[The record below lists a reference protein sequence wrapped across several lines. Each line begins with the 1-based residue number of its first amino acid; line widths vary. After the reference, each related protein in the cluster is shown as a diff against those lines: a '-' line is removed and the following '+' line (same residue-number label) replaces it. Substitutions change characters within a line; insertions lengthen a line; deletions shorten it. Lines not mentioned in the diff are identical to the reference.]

1 MNGTLSQFISVFL
14 LGMSL
19 AGFAQDHGDRD
30 ARLAFAN
37 AALDRGD
44 LQQAEREFSQL
55 ARDYAGFASAY
66 QGLGIVL
73 LRRGKFQGAQA
84 SLVRALELDPNLPKN
99 HFLLGLA
106 YFAQGNSQQA
116 VSEFEAELLRRP
128 GEKQALLYLARSQL
142 LLNKREPALAALK
155 RALEVGPSDPE
166 VLWMLAENDSVA
178 GDAFGQRLLEAA
190 PDSYQAHHWQAEQHR
205 RKREHS
211 AAVAEYRTAILKA
224 PEAAGLNFGLA
235 RVYLEMADYDA
246 AVEFLNKE
254 IAIHP
259 YSGAA
264 HLLLGSLYLLRAKFD
279 EARFHAET
287 ALRLG
292 HKSSEAHLLL
302 GRIHA
307 RLGDLAQAAAQ
318 MEHALELQPQLP
330 TAHYELAI
338 IYTKQGRS
346 QLAEKHLRLFDGATP
361 ALRIQEKEQKVE
373 TP

>member
-1 MNGTLSQFISVFL
+1 MKRTHSQFIALFVL
-14 LGMSL
+14 CVSL
-19 AGFAQDHGDRD
+19 AAFAKDHGNRNG
-30 ARLAFAN
+30 RLAVAN
-37 AALDRGD
+37 AALDRGE
-44 LQQAEREFSQL
+44 LQQAEREFSEL
-55 ARDYAGFASAY
+55 VHDYAEFASAY
-66 QGLGIVL
+66 QGLGIVR
-73 LRRGKFQGAQA
+73 LRQGKFQEAQA

-106 YFAQGNSQQA
+106 YFAQGNPQQA
-116 VSEFEAELLRRP
+116 ATEFEAELISRP
-128 GEKQALLYLARSQL
+128 REEQSLLYLARSQL

-166 VLWMLAENDSVA
+166 VLWMLADNDPLA
-178 GDAFGQRLLEAA
+178 GDAFGHRLLEVA

-205 RKREHS
+205 RRREHS
-211 AAVAEYRTAILKA
+211 AAVADYQIAIGKA

-235 RVYLEMADYDA
+235 RVYLEMANYDA

-254 IAIHP
+254 ISIHP

-264 HLLLGSLYLLRAKFD
+264 HLLLGSLYLLRAEFD
-279 EARFHAET
+279 QARSHAET

-292 HKSSEAHLLL
+292 QNSSEAYLLL

-330 TAHYELAI
+330 TAHYELAT
-338 IYTKQGRS
+338 IYTKQGRV
-346 QLAEKHLRLFDGATP
+346 QLAEKHLQLFDLMTRA
-361 ALRIQEKEQKVE
+361 EKR
-373 TP
+373 

>member
-1 MNGTLSQFISVFL
+1 MNGTFSQFIPVL
-14 LGMSL
+14 LLRMSL
-19 AGFAQDHGDRD
+19 AGFAQDFGDGN
-30 ARLAFAN
+30 ARLATAN

-44 LQQAEREFSQL
+44 LQQAEQEFSKL
-55 ARDYAGFASAY
+55 IHDYSGFASAH

-73 LRRGKFQGAQA
+73 LRRGRFQEAQT

-106 YFAQGNSQQA
+106 CFAQGNPQQA
-116 VSEFEAELLRRP
+116 ATEFEAELLRRP
-128 GEKQALLYLARSQL
+128 RDKQALLYLARSQL
-142 LLNKREPALAALK
+142 LLNQREPALAALK

-166 VLWMLAENDSVA
+166 VLWMLAENDSLA
-178 GDAFGQRLLEAA
+178 GNAFGQKLLEAA

-246 AVEFLNKE
+246 AVEFLNNE
-254 IAIHP
+254 IPIHP

-264 HLLLGSLYLLRAKFD
+264 HLLLGSLYLLRAEFD
-279 EARFHAET
+279 KARSHAET

-292 HKSSEAHLLL
+292 HKPSEAHLLL

-318 MEHALELQPQLP
+318 MERALELQPQLP
-330 TAHYELAI
+330 TAHYELAT

-346 QLAEKHLRLFDGATP
+346 QLAEKHLRLFERLEREGKTVAP
-361 ALRIQEKEQKVE
+361 
-373 TP
+373 